1 MIGAPMSH
9 RSPARYL
16 APLAL
21 VAFAL
26 ALVVVL
32 GSSGSDGSSA
42 GGSDAATKTTSTD
55 GATSKAKTNGQATT
69 TPGASKPAASYTIK
83 PGDTLSA
90 IAEKT
95 GVAVD
100 TLLAL
105 NPDIDPQALTTGQR
119 LKLKQ

>member
-1 MIGAPMSH
+1 MSH

-55 GATSKAKTNGQATT
+55 GTTSKSKTTGQTT
-69 TPGASKPAASYTIK
+69 TTGASKPASSYTIK
-83 PGDTLSA
+83 SGDTLSA

-95 GVAVD
+95 GVTVD

>member
-1 MIGAPMSH
+1 MSH

-32 GSSGSDGSSA
+32 GSSGSDGSSS
-42 GGSDAATKTTSTD
+42 GGGDTATKTTSTD
-55 GATSKAKTNGQATT
+55 RTTSKTETTGQRTT
-69 TPGASKPAASYTIK
+69 TPSGSDPAAASYTIK

-90 IAEKT
+90 IAGKT
-95 GVAVD
+95 GVPVE

-105 NPDIDPQALTTGQR
+105 NPDVDPQALTTGQR
-119 LKLKQ
+119 LALKR

>member
-1 MIGAPMSH
+1 MSH

-32 GSSGSDGSSA
+32 GSSRSDDSSSGGGDSA
-42 GGSDAATKTTSTD
+42 GRTTTTERKQDAAKTTSEE
-55 GATSKAKTNGQATT
+55 TT
-69 TPGASKPAASYTIK
+69 TPGEAEPAASSYTIK
-83 PGDTLSA
+83 AGDTLST
-90 IAEKT
+90 ISEKT
-95 GVAVD
+95 GVPVD
-100 TLLAL
+100 TLLSL

>member
-1 MIGAPMSH
+1 MSH

-42 GGSDAATKTTSTD
+42 GSSDAATKTTSTD
-55 GATSKAKTNGQATT
+55 RTTSKTTTTGQATT
-69 TPGASKPAASYTIK
+69 TPGASDAAASSYTIK
-83 PGDTLSA
+83 SGDTLSA

-95 GVAVD
+95 GVPVA